1 MPILWQASRKES
13 VANRYAN
20 QACIFVFYTKP
31 SVFLIHDMSFR
42 TLTLFTLFALLALTT
57 QAQSRRRSQLTAPQN
72 NGPVPVVSAPEA
84 HLLES
89 LHLNSSLLNRAVKYS
104 IYLPPDYYVSNRRY
118 PVVYLLHG
126 YSDNETGWVQFGEA
140 DRILD
145 ENIKSGEL
153 PPMIVVMPD
162 AGVTWYMNDYQGKVR
177 YEDMFMQ
184 ELIPYVDSIYRTRPQ
199 REYRAV
205 SGLSMGGQGAML
217 LAMHHPDLFS
227 SCAALSAA
235 VYTEQT
241 MAAMPDERYNN
252 TFAML
257 FSGPVQG
264 EERITT
270 HFKRNSALVLARSA
284 PEADLKKVRWYMDC
298 GDDDFLSAA
307 NAKLH
312 IELLDRKIPHE
323 YRVRDGAHTWTY
335 WRTGLPDALKFI
347 ATSFRR

>member
-1 MPILWQASRKES
+1 
-13 VANRYAN
+13 
-20 QACIFVFYTKP
+20 
-31 SVFLIHDMSFR
+31 MSFR
-42 TLTLFTLFALLALTT
+42 LFLLSGLLVLTTLTTE
-57 QAQSRRRSQLTAPQN
+57 AQLRRRERLTAPQT

-89 LHLNSSLLNRAVKYS
+89 LRLNSSLLNRAVKYS

-126 YSDNETGWVQFGEA
+126 YSDNETSWVQFGEA

-145 ENIKSGEL
+145 EQIKSGAL

-162 AGVTWYMNDYQGKVR
+162 GGVTWYMNDYQGKVR
-177 YEDMFMQ
+177 YEDMFVQ
-184 ELIPYVDSIYRTRPQ
+184 EFIPHIDSLYRTRTQ
-199 REYRAV
+199 REYRAL
-205 SGLSMGGQGAML
+205 SGLSMGGEGSLL
-217 LAMHHPDLFS
+217 LAMHHPDLFG

-235 VYTEQT
+235 VFTEET
-241 MAAMPDERYNN
+241 MANTPDDRYNN

-257 FSGPVQG
+257 FSGPVKG

-270 HFKRNSALVLARSA
+270 HFKRNSPLVLARSM

-298 GDDDFLSAA
+298 GDDDFLSDA
-307 NAKLH
+307 NATLH
-312 IELLDRKIPHE
+312 IELLKRKVPHE

-335 WRTGLPDALKFI
+335 WRTGLPDALTFI